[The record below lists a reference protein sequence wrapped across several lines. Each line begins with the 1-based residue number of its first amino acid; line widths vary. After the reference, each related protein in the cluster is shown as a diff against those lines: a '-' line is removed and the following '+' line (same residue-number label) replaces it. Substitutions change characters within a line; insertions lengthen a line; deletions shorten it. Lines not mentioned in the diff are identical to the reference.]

1 MDMTGI
7 DLLTVTNGKIT
18 AIRLFSE
25 DQPGEDQFWGT
36 P

>member
-18 AIRLFSE
+18 TVRLFSE
-25 DQPGEDQFWGT
+25 DQPGEDRFWGT